1 MKRFL
6 AVICILIMA
15 AAFVTI
21 CLSLIINLNGSI
33 PVVLF
38 VIGIGLFLV
47 VKRMPDEEPSQNADD
62 EVIDEK

>member
-21 CLSLIINLNGSI
+21 CLSLIIKLNGSI

-38 VIGIGLFLV
+38 IVAIGLFFV
-47 VKRMPDEEPSQNADD
+47 VKRIPDKESDANRND
-62 EVIDEK
+62 EVADEK